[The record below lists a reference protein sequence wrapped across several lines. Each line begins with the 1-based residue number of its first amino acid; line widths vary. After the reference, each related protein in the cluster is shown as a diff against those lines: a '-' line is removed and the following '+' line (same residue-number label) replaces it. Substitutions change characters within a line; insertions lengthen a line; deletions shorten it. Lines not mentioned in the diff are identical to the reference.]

1 MNTQTQTQT
10 QTRTRT
16 RTRTLATAVAV
27 VLGLAAVAESCSPAE
42 ASSPAGGKE
51 ILLLAT
57 DRQGNPLF
65 ASPAGT
71 ANRPL
76 ELSWTLCVQ
85 QEDSCRQE
93 EFTRQWRVSLP
104 AGHHKATLRILCPAG
119 GDGPQRWLRF
129 TRTITLAGN
138 SPARGAVIA
147 VAGGCE
153 Q

>member
-10 QTRTRT
+10 QTQT

-27 VLGLAAVAESCSPAE
+27 VLGLAAEQGLCSGALRL
-42 ASSPAGGKE
+42 PAGGKE

-93 EFTRQWRVSLP
+93 EFARQWRVTLP

-119 GDGPQRWLRF
+119 GAEPQRWQRY
-129 TRTITLAGN
+129 TRTVSLTGN
-138 SPARGAVIA
+138 SPARGSVVA
-147 VAGGCE
+147 VAGGCD